1 MQTFLEKQEAGKDFH
16 ASPITHAP
24 DTYLPRPSPG
34 CPGSER
40 CLRQPQKLKRHPQCW
55 GRCASTSLSSM
66 RGRSLPSAP
75 GGPGCGETGR
85 GIPGSFPLP
94 APQDT
99 CGTQAA
105 KAAPTDEARATS
117 TVSESRGGWFS
128 SGKAGSKRFPLS
140 WTFVGRYRVIDE
152 STNAMN
158 SATRNHLRM
167 DSLATRHS
175 SRPLL
180 FTHTP
185 PLLHQLTVTHFL
197 RSRPSFPNP
206 EPAWPRCHCPSGGR
220 GGLAPPSSCS
230 AADLAHTQT
239 VGHLRELQAR
249 STACNFYTNEG

>member
-1 MQTFLEKQEAGKDFH
+1 MPAAAAGTQQTPSVLGATCQHLAELHAGEES
-16 ASPITHAP
+16 A
-24 DTYLPRPSPG
+24 L
-34 CPGSER
+34 CPQRHR
-40 CLRQPQKLKRHPQCW
+40 CR
-55 GRCASTSLSSM
+55 
-66 RGRSLPSAP
+66 
-75 GGPGCGETGR
+75 ETGR

-99 CGTQAA
+99 CGTQAVNT
-105 KAAPTDEARATS
+105 APTDEARATS
-117 TVSESRGGWFS
+117 TVSEPRGGWFS

-158 SATRNHLRM
+158 SATRNRLRM

-175 SRPLL
+175 SHPLL